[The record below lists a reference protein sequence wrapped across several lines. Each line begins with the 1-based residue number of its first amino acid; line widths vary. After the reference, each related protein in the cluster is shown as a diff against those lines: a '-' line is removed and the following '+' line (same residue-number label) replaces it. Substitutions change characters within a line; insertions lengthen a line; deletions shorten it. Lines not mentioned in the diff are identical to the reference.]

1 MSSGDRSPAARASDR
16 WAYRPV
22 PRGPARRPGGLPERL
37 GGVAHALKTIG
48 CRRAVA
54 EWHRRSAGTAPSRPF
69 DRLPERVHS
78 PPQRD
83 AFVDALRQR
92 YGLGVLGA
100 YLGGCDDGSVAP

>member
-1 MSSGDRSPAARASDR
+1 VAPPTGRDR
-16 WAYRPV
+16 
-22 PRGPARRPGGLPERL
+22 
-37 GGVAHALKTIG
+37 
-48 CRRAVA
+48 A
-54 EWHRRSAGTAPSRPF
+54 EPPF
-69 DRLPERVHS
+69 DPLPERVHS